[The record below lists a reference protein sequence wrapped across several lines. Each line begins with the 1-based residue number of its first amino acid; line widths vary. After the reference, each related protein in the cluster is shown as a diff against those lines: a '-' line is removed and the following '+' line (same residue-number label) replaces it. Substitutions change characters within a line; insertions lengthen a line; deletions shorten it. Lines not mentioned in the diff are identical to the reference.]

1 AAQPLVQALEAERR
15 LLHLL
20 VPYWRQVGV
29 GLAISAGA
37 VGIGLAKP
45 WPTKILVDDVLGKQR
60 LWGLSASSALSLT
73 VALTLVLF
81 VVSGGLGLL
90 QTRVLFGLSQR
101 LISDL
106 RAQLFGHLTR
116 LSLRYHD
123 TRGAGD
129 NLYRITTDSYSV
141 QSVLLEGLI
150 PLVAAVLTLVGTFAV
165 MVRLDLVLAIL
176 ATSSMPL
183 AAVITQRMGN
193 RISTSS
199 LTLHERESEVYTN
212 AEQTLVGIRTVQAF
226 GREEFETERFARRAD
241 ASSSAMLRLVTEQTV
256 FGLAIDF
263 VLGCGLAVLTWV
275 AARRALDGRLTT
287 GDVLVFLAYAGTLYG
302 PMSALASVSGDLAS
316 AAAGAKRVFEVLDEP
331 PPPEDPA
338 AVAPAPRATGSIR
351 YERVGFSYRA
361 GIPVLHRVDL
371 TAKPGELVAFV
382 GPTGAGKSTLLS
394 LLLRL
399 YDPDEGRVLI
409 DDVDTRRVP
418 VAWLRDQVAYVPQE
432 PLLFPTTVRDNIR
445 YGRLDASDTDVEAA
459 ARLANLKEMDLDTVI
474 GDRGATLS
482 GGERQRVALARAF
495 LRDSPIVLL
504 DEPTS
509 ALDPETE
516 RRVMDAVLRLV
527 AGRTA
532 IVIAHR
538 LSTAQRASRIVV
550 IDGGRVV
557 EEGRHVD
564 LLAGSGRY
572 RELCE
577 AGFGLDGNGRHSPAG
592 VAGEEPVTPR

>member
-1 AAQPLVQALEAERR
+1 MPTLEMVAALCLAGVVIATAMVVGETGLSGDSGRPGGPLGRPRSTVVSSGEPGWWGRLRARLAAQPLVQALEAERR

-37 VGIGLAKP
+37 VGIDLAKP

-60 LWGLSASSALSLT
+60 LWGLSASTALSLT

-81 VVSGGLGLL
+81 VVSGGMGLL

-226 GREEFETERFARRAD
+226 GREEFETE
-241 ASSSAMLRLVTEQTV
+241 
-256 FGLAIDF
+256 
-263 VLGCGLAVLTWV
+263 
-275 AARRALDGRLTT
+275 
-287 GDVLVFLAYAGTLYG
+287 
-302 PMSALASVSGDLAS
+302 
-316 AAAGAKRVFEVLDEP
+316 
-331 PPPEDPA
+331 
-338 AVAPAPRATGSIR
+338 
-351 YERVGFSYRA
+351 
-361 GIPVLHRVDL
+361 
-371 TAKPGELVAFV
+371 
-382 GPTGAGKSTLLS
+382 
-394 LLLRL
+394 
-399 YDPDEGRVLI
+399 
-409 DDVDTRRVP
+409 
-418 VAWLRDQVAYVPQE
+418 LRDHAI
-432 PLLFPTTVRDNIR
+432 F
-445 YGRLDASDTDVEAA
+445 
-459 ARLANLKEMDLDTVI
+459 AN
-474 GDRGATLS
+474 
-482 GGERQRVALARAF
+482 
-495 LRDSPIVLL
+495 
-504 DEPTS
+504 
-509 ALDPETE
+509 
-516 RRVMDAVLRLV
+516 
-527 AGRTA
+527 
-532 IVIAHR
+532 
-538 LSTAQRASRIVV
+538 
-550 IDGGRVV
+550 
-557 EEGRHVD
+557 
-564 LLAGSGRY
+564 
-572 RELCE
+572 
-577 AGFGLDGNGRHSPAG
+577 
-592 VAGEEPVTPR
+592 